1 MKFNRMTKYSL
12 VVMNFVELDWTG
24 YETLA
29 YLSVWLLKVASQ
41 RHIEMVAHTKA
52 YLKSGHP

>member
-1 MKFNRMTKYSL
+1 MTKYSL